1 MKKTNAHSMDFF
13 AKRIFATAGAA
24 VKEGVAAK
32 TAAHDAR
39 DTAVHSKRVRINMG
53 GAVLAALLIGGC
65 SSTPTPSNISIG
77 EALAV
82 PDDSKVVVTG
92 QVVQQIDSDHY
103 LLRDSTGSI
112 TAHIE
117 ESTMGK
123 VKVAPDARLRIGGT
137 VDQDHKPPLLE
148 AKTVQLVQ

>member
-1 MKKTNAHSMDFF
+1 MKTINANPKTQWDRNAD
-13 AKRIFATAGAA
+13 AAGRRAGIA
-24 VKEGVAAK
+24 GLA
-32 TAAHDAR
+32 
-39 DTAVHSKRVRINMG
+39 
-53 GAVLAALLIGGC
+53 LAALLAAGC
-65 SSTPTPSNISIG
+65 ASPPTPANISIG

-92 QVVQQIDSDHY
+92 QVVQQIDSEHY
-103 LLRDSTGSI
+103 LLRDNTGSI

-117 ESTMGK
+117 EDMLGK

>member
-1 MKKTNAHSMDFF
+1 MTVENANSTKQGRSGR
-13 AKRIFATAGAA
+13 AAARATAKTRYALGFAA
-24 VKEGVAAK
+24 VAC
-32 TAAHDAR
+32 
-39 DTAVHSKRVRINMG
+39 
-53 GAVLAALLIGGC
+53 AALLSVGC
-65 SSTPTPSNISIG
+65 ASNPSPSNITIG

-82 PDDSKVVVTG
+82 PDGSKVVVTG

-103 LLRDSTGSI
+103 LLRDSSGSI
-112 TAHIE
+112 TAHIDDDMLGE
-117 ESTMGK
+117 